1 VSDVIVVGGGP
12 AGSTVAALVA
22 ESGHRVQIFERTAFP
37 RFAIGE
43 SLMPDTYWTFE
54 RLGVLDKLNK
64 SAFPRK
70 HSVQFFGQSGRGSA
84 PFYFSD
90 NNPHESSVTW
100 QVQRAEFDQM
110 LLENAAEKGAEV
122 HQNTRIIEVLF
133 DGASRDEKA
142 PRATGVRAKFAD
154 GEIREFDAQVVVDAT
169 GQSALIGRRLKLTTP
184 EPQLKKASIYTHFTG
199 GYRDEGI
206 DEGATLILHTEN
218 RDSWF
223 WYIPLPDDKVSI
235 GVVGDLDYLVQGRS
249 EEAQEIFNQELAKC
263 APIQERLQDAAQ
275 LLPVRTTKDFSYRAT
290 RIAGEGWVLVGDAF
304 GFLDPMYS
312 SGVYLALKSGEM
324 AADAI
329 CEAFVKDDF
338 SAEQLGGFGPDFIRG
353 MEAVRKMV
361 YAFYSEDFSF
371 AKFLKHHPE
380 CKQGVIDI
388 LSGNLFSQHV
398 EPIFGPMGEMCNIPE
413 DIGLTK

>member
-1 VSDVIVVGGGP
+1 MSDVIVVGGGP

-90 NNPHESSVTW
+90 NNPHESAVTW

-122 HQNTRIIEVLF
+122 HQNTRILEVLF
-133 DGASRDEKA
+133 DKASRKEEA

-184 EPQLKKASIYTHFTG
+184 EPQLKKASIYAHFTG
-199 GYRDEGI
+199 GLRDEGI

-223 WYIPLPDDKVSI
+223 WYIPLPDDKVSV

-263 APIQERLQDAAQ
+263 APIQARLQDAAQ

>member
-1 VSDVIVVGGGP
+1 
-12 AGSTVAALVA
+12 
-22 ESGHRVQIFERTAFP
+22 
-37 RFAIGE
+37 
-43 SLMPDTYWTFE
+43 
-54 RLGVLDKLNK
+54 
-64 SAFPRK
+64 
-70 HSVQFFGQSGRGSA
+70 
-84 PFYFSD
+84 
-90 NNPHESSVTW
+90 
-100 QVQRAEFDQM
+100 M
-110 LLENAAEKGAEV
+110 LLENAAERGAEV